1 MNSTVPV
8 SSVEKC
14 QCCDNRLLIL
24 HGDILTGDA
33 PSEML
38 HVADLT
44 LDNLY
49 TLRVQIDSE
58 LKLAESNS

>member
-1 MNSTVPV
+1 MQSTIPV
-8 SSVEKC
+8 SSLEKC

-24 HGDILTGDA
+24 HGDILTGEA

-44 LDNLY
+44 INDLY

-58 LKLAESNS
+58 LKRAESNA

>member
-1 MNSTVPV
+1 MQSTIPV

-14 QCCDNRLLIL
+14 QCCDNRLLML
-24 HGDILTGDA
+24 HGDILTAPA

-44 LDNLY
+44 INDLY

-58 LKLAESNS
+58 LKRAESNS